1 MSYYDED
8 FYMEPCEF
16 EEEIENLKESI
27 SKSIQK
33 KFVDEM
39 EALRAENETLRE
51 FRDNKEKYEHKLKE
65 LEVEYQLKMKDAERK
80 ADNKKLKD
88 LLRAFAVTGYR
99 ANCEYKIGPKCDR
112 CDKDR
117 KIHFVTPMG
126 RSMEEECNCAKK
138 TSTYC
143 PKKVSLIRFDAEE
156 EIAGVYFEQVRA
168 GKDYD
173 IYSLCADVYDKD
185 KKPFGK
191 ISSYYTVFLHEDD
204 CQQYCDW
211 LNELEALKDGNIDRC

>member
-51 FRDNKEKYEHKLKE
+51 FRDNKEKYAYKLKE
-65 LEVEYQLKMKDAERK
+65 LEIEYQLKMKEAERK
-80 ADNKKLKD
+80 ADSKKLKD

-99 ANCEYKIGPKCDR
+99 VNCEYKIGPKCDR

-117 KIHFVTPMG
+117 KIHFLSPMG

-138 TSTYC
+138 TSTYS
-143 PKKVSLIRFDAEE
+143 PKRVSLIRFDVEE
-156 EIAGVYFEQVRA
+156 KIADVYFEQTRETRNC
-168 GKDYD
+168 GS
-173 IYSLCADVYDKD
+173 YSLCDDVYDKY
-185 KKPFGK
+185 KEPFEE
-191 ISSYYTVFLHEDD
+191 IDWYYTVFLHEDD

-211 LNELEALKDGNIDRC
+211 LNELEAMGDESTSD

>member
-8 FYMEPCEF
+8 FYIEPCEF

-65 LEVEYQLKMKDAERK
+65 LEVEYQLKMKEAERK
-80 ADNKKLKD
+80 ADSKKLKD
-88 LLRAFAVTGYR
+88 LLRVFAVTGYR
-99 ANCEYKIGPKCDR
+99 VNCEYKIGPKCDR

-126 RSMEEECNCAKK
+126 RSMEEVCNCAKK
-138 TSTYC
+138 TSIYC
-143 PKKVSLIRFDAEE
+143 PKKVSLIRFNAEKKLP
-156 EIAGVYFEQVRA
+156 VY
-168 GKDYD
+168 
-173 IYSLCADVYDKD
+173 
-185 KKPFGK
+185 
-191 ISSYYTVFLHEDD
+191 T
-204 CQQYCDW
+204 
-211 LNELEALKDGNIDRC
+211 LNK